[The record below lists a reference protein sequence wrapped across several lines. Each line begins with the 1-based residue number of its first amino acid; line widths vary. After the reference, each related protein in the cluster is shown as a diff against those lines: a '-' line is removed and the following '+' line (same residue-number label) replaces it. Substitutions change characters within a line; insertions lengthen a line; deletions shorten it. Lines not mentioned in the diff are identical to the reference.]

1 MNMGMYWLFE
11 YTWVCVFASVCL
23 SVSLRLREDNGSG
36 SAVRFFF
43 YKMMVVMKV
52 MKSREI
58 IKIESNLDNTQV
70 VSRFHLPD
78 IGCWLTPQGQTW
90 CHRSRNTLTGIGN
103 LLHKRR
109 HHCLLLAT
117 MGM

>member
-43 YKMMVVMKV
+43 FYKMMVVMKV

-58 IKIESNLDNTQV
+58 IKIDQ
-70 VSRFHLPD
+70 
-78 IGCWLTPQGQTW
+78 
-90 CHRSRNTLTGIGN
+90 TLTIPR
-103 LLHKRR
+103 LSPRSI
-109 HHCLLLAT
+109 CLTLDV
-117 MGM
+117 G